1 MRLPKRGAKKKSGCT
16 NSRRKSRR
24 WKDNRRNLSYAL
36 GDPTAYE
43 PGGRA
48 VSINRELAAVTA
60 DLARL
65 TNKWETVTATV

>member
-1 MRLPKRGAKKKSGCT
+1 V
-16 NSRRKSRR
+16 RREKE
-24 WKDNRRNLSYAL
+24 NRVHELETKIAAL
-36 GDPTAYE
+36 EEQQKELVLALEDPTAYE

-65 TNKWETVTATV
+65 TSKWESVTATV